1 MSDFEK
7 DIMECSGDCSCC
19 GSDCGED
26 GDGPATVTL
35 TLDDGTVQECVILTI
50 FQAGDKNYIALL
62 PLDENGEN
70 EDGEVYL
77 YRFEEVD
84 GQPSLSNIE
93 SDDEYEAA
101 ADAFDEFMDNQEF
114 DQMVGADNV
123 EE

>member
-7 DIMECSGDCSCC
+7 DIMECSGDCSCG
-19 GSDCGED
+19 GSECGED

-114 DQMVGADNV
+114 DQMVGEDNV

>member
-7 DIMECSGDCSCC
+7 ETAGCSGDCSCC
-19 GSDCGED
+19 GSECE
-26 GDGPATVTL
+26 GDGPASVTL

-50 FQAGDKNYIALL
+50 YPAGGKDYIALL
-62 PLDENGEN
+62 PVDENGEN

-77 YRFEEVD
+77 YRFEEID

-93 SDDEYEAA
+93 SDEEYEIA

-114 DQMVGADNV
+114 DQMVGEENV

>member
-19 GSDCGED
+19 GSECGED

-35 TLDDGTVQECVILTI
+35 TLDDGTVQECVSLTI

-114 DQMVGADNV
+114 DQMVGEDNV